1 MYSSIGR
8 SLLET
13 GASSMRKSG
22 TMNDTAKEWTRMNV
36 ALRNSIDRIAPQREH
51 SFPHVADEDALKS
64 AMRRMSGGVSVI
76 TAGVGDERTGATVTS
91 ATALSVD
98 PPTMIVNI
106 NRSSSSWPVI
116 SRYGHFCVN
125 ILSADQQDVADRFA
139 GKGGL
144 KGIER
149 YDGAEWFTL
158 ASGAS
163 VLRGALAGIDCEVD
177 EVIERHS
184 HAIILG
190 RVVSIVAGDGHSL
203 VYSNGRYGRFS
214 L

>member
-1 MYSSIGR
+1 
-8 SLLET
+8 
-13 GASSMRKSG
+13 MRKSAIV
-22 TMNDTAKEWTRMNV
+22 NETAKEWTRMNL
-36 ALRNSIDRIAPQREH
+36 ALRNSLDRTIAPQGQ

-64 AMRRMSGGVSVI
+64 AMRRMPGGVSVI

-106 NRSSSSWPVI
+106 NRSSSSWPII

-144 KGIER
+144 KGSER

>member
-1 MYSSIGR
+1 M
-8 SLLET
+8 
-13 GASSMRKSG
+13 
-22 TMNDTAKEWTRMNV
+22 
-36 ALRNSIDRIAPQREH
+36 
-51 SFPHVADEDALKS
+51 ADEASLKT

-76 TAGVGDERTGATVTS
+76 TAGVGEERTGATVTS

-125 ILSADQQDVADRFA
+125 ILSAEQQDIADRFA

-144 KGIER
+144 KGASR

-163 VLRGALAGIDCEVD
+163 ALRGALAVIDCEVD
-177 EVIERHS
+177 EIIERHS

-190 RVVSIVAGDGHSL
+190 RVVSIVAGEGHSL
-203 VYSNGRYGRFS
+203 LYNNGSYGRFS

>member
-1 MYSSIGR
+1 MD
-8 SLLET
+8 E
-13 GASSMRKSG
+13 
-22 TMNDTAKEWTRMNV
+22 TAKEWTRMNL
-36 ALRNSIDRIAPQREH
+36 ALRNKIDRTEPTLALEPDQG
-51 SFPHVADEDALKS
+51 FAHVADEQALKV

-106 NRSSSSWPVI
+106 NRSSSSWPII

-144 KGIER
+144 KGADR

-163 VLRGALAGIDCEVD
+163 VLRGALAGIDCEV
-177 EVIERHS
+177 EEIIERYS
-184 HAIILG
+184 HAIIIG
-190 RVVSIVAGDGHSL
+190 RVVSIVSGDGHSL
-203 VYSNGRYGRFS
+203 LYSNGSYGRFS